1 MRRLSRQFAAVAVL
15 GALILPAWAAG
26 VEEGK
31 YKGGV
36 VGDSGK
42 VSFKVVGSKVKK
54 FEIDGVYA
62 DCFGGQMLISVFVP
76 AAKIKNNRFEATY
89 VPDTTADFHVILEGR
104 FKGSKASGTVTG
116 EGDCGYEEEWTAKR
130 A

>member
-1 MRRLSRQFAAVAVL
+1 MSRLFAVAAACT
-15 GALILPAWAAG
+15 ALIVPAFASGAD
-26 VEEGK
+26 EGK

-76 AAKIKNNRFEATY
+76 TAKIKNNRFEATY
-89 VPDTTADFHVILEGR
+89 VPDSTADFQVTLKGK
-104 FKGSKASGTVTG
+104 FKGSKASGTVEG
-116 EGDCGYEEEWTAKR
+116 EGDCGYAEEWTAKKS
-130 A
+130 